1 MRKKDSI
8 YKLPSGCARCIA
20 DAKKCVVMTTIV
32 TVSIMLQFPVGEHE
46 VFVGFFLHEE
56 GV

>member
-32 TVSIMLQFPVGEHE
+32 TVSVMLQFPVGEHE